1 MKYNLRQGTAQ
12 DIDILDVIYTENMKR
27 YVEKVYPWN
36 PQLFRNGFVPQDYQ
50 VLEINHQIIGFMKV
64 VPSKTEIYLAEI
76 QIIKDYQ
83 KKGIGT
89 RLIQSIMQQAQ
100 ANNKIL
106 WLKVIKGNPAKKL
119 YERLGFTE
127 VRKSLHHAIM
137 VKQPENQAYM

>member
-1 MKYNLRQGTAQ
+1 MQYNLRLGTAQ

-36 PQLFRNGFVPQDYQ
+36 PHLFRNGFVPQDYQ

-64 VPSKTEIYLAEI
+64 VFSETEIYLAEI

-83 KKGIGT
+83 KPRIGT
-89 RLIQSIMQQAQ
+89 RLIQSVMQQAQ
-100 ANNKIL
+100 AANKIL

-119 YERLGFTE
+119 YKRLGFTE
-127 VRKSLHHAIM
+127 VRQSLHHVIM
-137 VKQPENQAYM
+137 VKQP